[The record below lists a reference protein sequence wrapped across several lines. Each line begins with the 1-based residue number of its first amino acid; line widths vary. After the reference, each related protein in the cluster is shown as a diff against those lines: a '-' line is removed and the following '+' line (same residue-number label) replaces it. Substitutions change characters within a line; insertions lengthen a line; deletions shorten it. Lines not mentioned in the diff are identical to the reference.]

1 MDKSKNKLSVSGI
14 DVQIVRKD
22 IKNLHLAVY
31 PPNGRV
37 RVAVP
42 VHVTDD
48 NVRLAVI
55 SKLSWIKQQQR
66 DFNNQARQSKRLF
79 ISGECHYVFG
89 RAFHFE
95 LVENIGKHKI
105 KHYQSGKLKM
115 FVRKNTSIENKQKL
129 MDAWYRSELKI
140 KIIELIEKWQPRIGK
155 KVEDFSIRK
164 MKTKWGSCN
173 PLTKA
178 IILNSELAKKP
189 TKCLEYIFVHEMIHL
204 HERHHNQR
212 FKELLE
218 KHLPNWQL
226 LKKQLNNS
234 PLAHEEW
241 SY

>member
-1 MDKSKNKLSVSGI
+1 MNNSKHNLMVSGI
-14 DVQIVRKD
+14 AVQIVRKD

-31 PPNGRV
+31 PPNGHV

-42 VHVTDD
+42 EHVTDE

-55 SKLSWIKQQQR
+55 SKLSWIRKQQR
-66 DFNNQARQSKRLF
+66 DFNNQQRQSKRLF
-79 ISGECHYVFG
+79 VSGECHYVFG
-89 RAFHFE
+89 RAYHFE
-95 LVENIGKHKI
+95 FIKHTGKHEI
-105 KHYQSGKLKM
+105 KQYQSGKLKM

-129 MDAWYRSELKI
+129 IDAWYRSELKN
-140 KIIELIEKWQPRIGK
+140 KIIELVEKWQPRIGK
-155 KVEDFSIRK
+155 QVEDFSIRK

-173 PLTKA
+173 SATKT

-189 TKCLEYIFVHEMIHL
+189 LNCLEYIFVHEMIHL
-204 HERHHNQR
+204 HERNHNQR

-226 LKKQLNNS
+226 LKKQLNSS

>member
-1 MDKSKNKLSVSGI
+1 M
-14 DVQIVRKD
+14 
-22 IKNLHLAVY
+22 
-31 PPNGRV
+31 

-42 VHVTDD
+42 EHVTDD

-66 DFNNQARQSKRLF
+66 DFENQPRQSKRLF
-79 ISGECHYVFG
+79 VSGECHYVFG

-95 LVENIGKHKI
+95 LIEHTGKHKI

-129 MDAWYRSELKI
+129 IDSWYRKELKA
-140 KIIELIEKWQPRIGK
+140 KVIELIEKWQSIIGK
-155 KVEDFSIRK
+155 KVKGFSIRK

-173 PLTKA
+173 PTSGT
-178 IILNSELAKKP
+178 IILNLELAKKP
-189 TKCLEYIFVHEMIHL
+189 PKCLEYIFVHEMIHF

-212 FKELLE
+212 FKELLG

-226 LKKQLNNS
+226 LKKQLNSS